1 MSLMLLVLLVM
12 LKILVN
18 MKIYKKLSIIRVH
31 DDLGLSLK
39 LFSSLHVMTNSLTF
53 RSNLFKGSKYCQ
65 AQPKPRP
72 QLGCAGSIPS
82 FSVRPGRLT
91 RRPSGIVPFI
101 KFQPSQSKVKLSILM
116 SRVKKHVQAIGPFIM
131 RPRNRQKGF

>member
-53 RSNLFKGSKYCQ
+53 MSSLFKGTPNKSAK
-65 AQPKPRP
+65 
-72 QLGCAGSIPS
+72 
-82 FSVRPGRLT
+82 
-91 RRPSGIVPFI
+91 
-101 KFQPSQSKVKLSILM
+101 
-116 SRVKKHVQAIGPFIM
+116 
-131 RPRNRQKGF
+131 N